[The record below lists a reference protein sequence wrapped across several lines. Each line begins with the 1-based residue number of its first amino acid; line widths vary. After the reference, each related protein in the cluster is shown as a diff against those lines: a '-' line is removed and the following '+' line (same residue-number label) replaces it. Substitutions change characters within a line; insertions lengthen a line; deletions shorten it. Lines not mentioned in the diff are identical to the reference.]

1 MLYMYYTTLTFF
13 SVSSFLRTVVKL
25 NSYGAIALEVNGGY
39 YGDVIVLEFD
49 HPVAVVMSADLQA
62 RYHMAFGIGP
72 PTSDQEQRTMFNTMN
87 YDESQP
93 TKMSFVFDLTSC
105 DAQRTGHNHFGG
117 RYRRVGFV
125 TMMKR
130 FVSQLK
136 RPVES
141 DSNDGDNMDDCEGG
155 SPRAEAKCDKKRER
169 KSHKE
174 GENEQYQSNQKK
186 PRKQTTMFDFLGF
199 PTRL

>member
-1 MLYMYYTTLTFF
+1 MYYTTLTFF

-39 YGDVIVLEFD
+39 HGDVIVLEFD

-72 PTSDQEQRTMFNTMN
+72 PTSDQERTMFNTMN

-105 DAQRTGHNHFGG
+105 DAQRTGLNHFGG
-117 RYRRVGFV
+117 RYLRGGFV
-125 TMMKR
+125 TMMKQ

-155 SPRAEAKCDKKRER
+155 SPRAEAKCDLKKRKW
-169 KSHKE
+169 KSRKE

-186 PRKQTTMFDFLGF
+186 PRTQKTMLDFLGF